1 MWWWFFHGFPHSP
14 MEFNRDVY
22 RAEPLCSEVG
32 LYMHGS
38 TIFLN
43 HRPNDLAPCLQW
55 TDRTSKSSG
64 WNHHEM
70 TMKWTRNGGHTS
82 ISHGHMEN
90 DRKVE
95 IRYQNRTGYVCTV
108 YIYIYV
114 YIYIASISLCDS
126 WSFPL
131 KNRQDLMALVA
142 QDLIAIMDE
151 AKRPIDNST
160 KERFGWWPGRGSD
173 GGQPR

>member
-108 YIYIYV
+108 YIYICT
-114 YIYIASISLCDS
+114 YIYCFYIPMWFVVLSVEESS
-126 WSFPL
+126 
-131 KNRQDLMALVA
+131 
-142 QDLIAIMDE
+142 
-151 AKRPIDNST
+151 
-160 KERFGWWPGRGSD
+160 RFDGPGRSGSD
-173 GGQPR
+173 CHHGWSQKAHW